1 MNNGKL
7 NDGLY
12 FWLKWLTIIVL
23 PALATFIVVISKIW
37 GWSDTGTMISQTI
50 TALATFLGTILCIS
64 NYNYYKKDT
73 KNGSET
79 KAL

>member
-1 MNNGKL
+1 MKDGKL

-37 GWSDTGTMISQTI
+37 GWADLGNSISQTI
-50 TALATFLGTILCIS
+50 TAIATFLGTILCIS
-64 NYNYYKKDT
+64 NYNYYKGEK
-73 KNGSET
+73 KS
-79 KAL
+79 